1 LPWQGLCQ
9 LYPTEKS
16 SISAHPEGEDCA
28 FLRRCGMSLCNAK
41 FFGGVGSKDGRI
53 RAPLDAMRAPQ
64 QVCEEEEF
72 ERQAPALAVD
82 YLLTAKL
89 PNRLLTQLYC
99 IA

>member
-1 LPWQGLCQ
+1 
-9 LYPTEKS
+9 
-16 SISAHPEGEDCA
+16 
-28 FLRRCGMSLCNAK
+28 
-41 FFGGVGSKDGRI
+41 
-53 RAPLDAMRAPQ
+53 MRAPQ

>member
-1 LPWQGLCQ
+1 
-9 LYPTEKS
+9 
-16 SISAHPEGEDCA
+16 
-28 FLRRCGMSLCNAK
+28 MSLCNAK
-41 FFGGVGSKDGRI
+41 LFGGVGSKDGRI

>member
-1 LPWQGLCQ
+1 VPTLS
-9 LYPTEKS
+9 TEKS
-16 SISAHPEGEDCA
+16 SISARREGEDCA
-28 FLRRCGMSLCNAK
+28 FLRHCGMSLCNAK

-72 ERQAPALAVD
+72 ERQAPTLAVD